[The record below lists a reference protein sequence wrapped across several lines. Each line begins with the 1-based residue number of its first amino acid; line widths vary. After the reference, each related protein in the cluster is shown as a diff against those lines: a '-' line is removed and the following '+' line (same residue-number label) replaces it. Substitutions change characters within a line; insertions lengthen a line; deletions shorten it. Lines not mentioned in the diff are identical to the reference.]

1 MEDTVLSLRIVT
13 TSVVFLALATASALA
28 QTATTTAPGK
38 PLPLLQVFQKN
49 DDTAAVTVTP
59 HRRIRYVHRRTIKT
73 RVASHTDGAMRD
85 EYMQVQP
92 APEPAQP
99 ETAQATPQAATATAL
114 PANIWPTP
122 DLTLPGTE
130 GLMPTPMPATPFAS
144 EPVAPVA
151 SGNPNE
157 ALTAAY
163 QTAQAAPQITALSTE
178 QVSPPT
184 ASQITPPSTEQVS
197 PQTAPVITPPSAEQ
211 VTPRIV
217 AQITP
222 PSAEQVVPPNAVQVA
237 QANIATPADVAADEP
252 RDAANTAKASNP
264 VAPAP
269 TQQVMLAAAEPQ
281 NPNPVGSPMWIAH
294 ALAALAGAIA
304 AGVLAWVLIN
314 PLPVRSYE

>member
-1 MEDTVLSLRIVT
+1 MLSLRIVT
-13 TSVVFLALATASALA
+13 TSVVFLALATANALA

-59 HRRIRYVHRRTIKT
+59 RRRIRYVHRRTIRT
-73 RVASHTDGAMRD
+73 RVASHTAGAMRD

-92 APEPAQP
+92 PLEPAQP
-99 ETAQATPQAATATAL
+99 ETAQAAPQAATATAV

-130 GLMPTPMPATPFAS
+130 GPMPTPMAATPFAS

-151 SGNPNE
+151 LANPNE

-163 QTAQAAPQITALSTE
+163 HTAEAAPQITALSTE
-178 QVSPPT
+178 QVS
-184 ASQITPPSTEQVS
+184 A
-197 PQTAPVITPPSAEQ
+197 QTAPVITPPSAEQ

-217 AQITP
+217 AQIIP
-222 PSAEQVVPPNAVQVA
+222 PSGEQVVPPNAVQVA
-237 QANIATPADVAADEP
+237 QANIASPADITADEP
-252 RDAANTAKASNP
+252 RDAANKAKASNP

-269 TQQVMLAAAEPQ
+269 AQQVMLAVAEPQ

-304 AGVLAWVLIN
+304 TGVLAWVLIN
-314 PLPVRSYE
+314 PLPVRSFE